1 MRIWLLIVLAGVLL
15 GAGCAREPESETQEL
30 RMQRERMVRFVPMVK
45 GRDDWCRSVS
55 LAVAVAGGQGGDEDE
70 C

>member
-45 GRDDWCRSVS
+45 GRDD
-55 LAVAVAGGQGGDEDE
+55 
-70 C
+70 